1 MNKIIPSMVLRD
13 GQIRSLSQL
22 SVEDRKVLNEH
33 SKSIDMMY
41 NRPLLRKYLNECELR
56 IVKLYEG
63 FTEAEYNKIN
73 EFANKNGLKIQP
85 NTKDFVPSSSHFS
98 CIYLSSKDLV
108 KDFLEEKGI
117 WDAFQNN
124 VKDIQKNK
132 RLEKML
138 GEWILTPF
146 KPRVKIIPDLKDY
159 NDQHTHEGAIIVSKE
174 FAEKCNKAWEAE
186 FMMYAKEVQI
196 KIGSPYKII
205 NGSKTSF
212 ILKSLILISPNIKGY
227 DILIP
232 QSENKLKLNE
242 EQISKNFAIN
252 PSISSETSFSRLLFR
267 DKEKKK
273 RNRLPKI
280 CIDTMFLCNA
290 PEYTKKLKF
299 YRDIY
304 EEKIKG
310 KIVADAL
317 FSYYDSTVGLMK
329 YNKLGEKIIKGE
341 SIHSDEIWPEANK
354 VLVKAIHKAIKPT
367 VNGFYG
373 QVMSMKFLPQ
383 FQKLG
388 YRVETYSDGALI
400 RYPSTVP
407 IRCTVKLCNNI
418 LFVDELLWAK
428 VLNGDIDGDQGFYLR
443 SKTLPILFDWNK
455 EEDVQE
461 LLKLCQFDSVE
472 KGKKRVKIDMV
483 KSQWEQAE
491 SQKNIGNIYNRNKAV
506 MIAYLYA
513 GVDPKIVTKMDMFNC
528 STLVQ
533 QAIDSLKYDVSD
545 QVTRNEVTIN
555 YLINYCEQNKDKF
568 GISELPKLNDIQIS
582 KAKRFLGAAKS
593 TYNLDRI
600 IKVAQEADKNS
611 KVIYER
617 ILSYFKDWKYDEKN
631 NK

>member
-1 MNKIIPSMVLRD
+1 
-13 GQIRSLSQL
+13 
-22 SVEDRKVLNEH
+22 
-33 SKSIDMMY
+33 
-41 NRPLLRKYLNECELR
+41 
-56 IVKLYEG
+56 
-63 FTEAEYNKIN
+63 
-73 EFANKNGLKIQP
+73 
-85 NTKDFVPSSSHFS
+85 
-98 CIYLSSKDLV
+98 
-108 KDFLEEKGI
+108 
-117 WDAFQNN
+117 
-124 VKDIQKNK
+124 
-132 RLEKML
+132 
-138 GEWILTPF
+138 
-146 KPRVKIIPDLKDY
+146 
-159 NDQHTHEGAIIVSKE
+159 
-174 FAEKCNKAWEAE
+174 
-186 FMMYAKEVQI
+186 
-196 KIGSPYKII
+196 
-205 NGSKTSF
+205 
-212 ILKSLILISPNIKGY
+212 
-227 DILIP
+227 
-232 QSENKLKLNE
+232 
-242 EQISKNFAIN
+242 
-252 PSISSETSFSRLLFR
+252 
-267 DKEKKK
+267 
-273 RNRLPKI
+273 
-280 CIDTMFLCNA
+280 
-290 PEYTKKLKF
+290 
-299 YRDIY
+299 
-304 EEKIKG
+304 
-310 KIVADAL
+310 
-317 FSYYDSTVGLMK
+317 MK

-407 IRCTVKLCNNI
+407 IKCTVKLCNNI

-472 KGKKRVKIDMV
+472 KSKKKVQIDMV
-483 KSQWEQAE
+483 KSQFEVGE

-506 MIAYLYA
+506 MIAYIYA
-513 GVDPKIVTKMDMFNC
+513 GVDPKIVTKMDMYNC

-545 QVTRNEVTIN
+545 KADRDEVTIN
-555 YLINYCEQNKDKF
+555 YIINYCEENKDKF